1 MNRNKIEK
9 KLAKENLI
17 IGIYN
22 TKLEKLNNSNL
33 KKVLDNLEYQCDTKV
48 FINRKPYIVSID
60 EVDGEVDLD
69 IITLKEYEEN
79 FGVWE
84 D

>member
-1 MNRNKIEK
+1 MNRKKIEK

-33 KKVLDNLEYQCDTKV
+33 KKVLDNLKYQCDTKV
-48 FINRKPYIVSID
+48 FIKRRTYIVSID
-60 EVDGEVDLD
+60 EVDNEVDID
-69 IITLKEYEEN
+69 IISLKEYEEN
-79 FGVWE
+79 FGTWE

>member
-1 MNRNKIEK
+1 MNRKKIEK
-9 KLAKENLI
+9 KLAKEKLT

-22 TKLEKLNNSNL
+22 NKLEKLNNSNL
-33 KKVLDNLEYQCDTKV
+33 KKVLDNLKYQCDTKV
-48 FINRKPYIVSID
+48 FINRKAYIVSID
-60 EVDGEVDLD
+60 KIDNEIDLD

-79 FGVWE
+79 FGSWE

>member
-1 MNRNKIEK
+1 MNRKKIEK
-9 KLAKENLI
+9 KLSKENLI

-22 TKLEKLNNSNL
+22 TKLDKLNNSNL
-33 KKVLDNLEYQCDTKV
+33 KKVLDNLKYQCDTKV

-79 FGVWE
+79 FGIWE